1 MGMKQHY
8 EQLKAEFR
16 RNVGTRIDFLRDPS
30 VYDSEL
36 FRLIQSLPKGA
47 DLHAH
52 ADAILPM
59 AQQVA
64 FLADHPELVI
74 RMDGPLPGMIRY
86 RGEGQADDGFHPM
99 RELLDAGLTV
109 EDFRRVWTLRGA
121 GADSYLW
128 DWFES
133 IFTRCGSICTTP
145 ALVEDYYVRVM
156 LYYHSI
162 GVEHLE
168 LRCPFFGTREDAL
181 ARGQAFYRALERV
194 RKEDP
199 LFTLRIVACGGK
211 NDLWDPQF
219 DRLMDNA
226 MFVRERV
233 RDAAHGG
240 TDLIVAIDIV
250 NDEDR
255 SYSLSRYEERV
266 RRIVADHPGLSLTL
280 HAGESL
286 RGENAEIAI
295 ALRCGIDRLGHGFN
309 LYRYPQLQEEVR
321 RRQICIEVCPI
332 SNFELGYCS
341 DFSLHPAKG
350 YREAGIPLVIC
361 SDDPA
366 YQADA
371 VLSGDYLAVAVGWD
385 LSLDELGGLFRNS
398 ITHAFLTPDEKN
410 SLLAWWENAWR
421 EAVK

>member
-1 MGMKQHY
+1 MKQHY
-8 EQLKAEFR
+8 EELKAAFR
-16 RNVGTRIDFLRDPS
+16 RDIGSRIDFLRNPA
-30 VYDSEL
+30 VYGTEL
-36 FRLIQSLPKGA
+36 YQLIHSLPKGA

-59 AQQVA
+59 DLQVA

-74 RMDGPLPGMIRY
+74 RMDGPLPGMIRF
-86 RGEGQADDGFHPM
+86 RGEGPAGEGEHTM
-99 RELLDAGLTV
+99 RELLDAGATV
-109 EDFRRVWTLRGA
+109 DDFRRVWTLLGA
-121 GADSYLW
+121 GADTYLW
-128 DWFES
+128 DWFEG

-156 LYYHSI
+156 KYYHGI

-181 ARGQAFYRALERV
+181 ARGKAFYRALEKV

-219 DRLMDNA
+219 DTLMDNA
-226 MFVRERV
+226 MYVREQV
-233 RDAAHGG
+233 KDFVQGG
-240 TDLIVAIDIV
+240 NDMVVAIDIV

-255 SYSLSRYEERV
+255 SYSLSRYEDRV
-266 RRIVADHPGLSLTL
+266 RRIVAANPGLNLTL

-309 LYRYPQLQEEVR
+309 LYRYPALQEEVLR
-321 RRQICIEVCPI
+321 KQICIEVCPI
-332 SNFELGYCS
+332 SNRELGYCS

-366 YQADA
+366 YQANS
-371 VLSGDYLAVAVGWD
+371 VLTGDYLAVAVGWD

-398 ITHAFLTPDEKN
+398 IVHSFLAPDDKQR
-410 SLLAWWENAWR
+410 LLAAWEEQWR
-421 EAVK
+421 ASIKG